1 MLNTRFWRL
10 PLLAMAMAAL
20 LFGLWAGLLRIG
32 WAWPVL
38 RPTLPISHG
47 PLMVSGFL
55 GTLIILERAVV
66 LNRLWAYFGVLS
78 SGLGGLLLAAGVG
91 GIAGPVLLTLGSL
104 WLCLI
109 FAVFLRQHPALH
121 SAVMA
126 AGALSWL
133 VGCLLW
139 LFGAAVYQVV
149 LWWMGFLVLTIAG
162 ERLELNRVL
171 RLTQTVQRLFAV
183 IVVLLALGLALSIAR
198 PDLGMRLSGLGMLAL
213 ALWLLR
219 YDLSRRTI
227 RSSGVTRYIAACLLG
242 GYIWLGFAGVLAMWY
257 GYLPAG
263 PYYDAI
269 LHAVFVGF
277 VFSMIFGHAL
287 VIFPAILGTP
297 LAYHAVFYAP
307 LSLLHLSLVL
317 RMFGNF
323 AFEPWARL
331 SGGLLNA
338 IAILVFM
345 GLIASSVFRSRQK
358 QKVDRSH

>member
-1 MLNTRFWRL
+1 MHNTRLWRL

-55 GTLIILERAVV
+55 GTLIILERAVA
-66 LNRLWAYFGVLS
+66 LNRRWAYFGVLS
-78 SGLGGLLLAAGVG
+78 SGLGGLLLAAGVV
-91 GIAGPVLLTLGSL
+91 GIVGPVLLTLGSL

-109 FAVFLRQHPALH
+109 FAVFLRQHPVLQ

-171 RLTQTVQRLFAV
+171 RPTQTVQRLFAV
-183 IVVLLALGLALSIAR
+183 IVAVLVIGLALSIAR

-227 RSSGVTRYIAACLLG
+227 RSNGVTRYIAACLLG
-242 GYIWLGFAGVLAMWY
+242 GYLWLGFAGLSAMWY

-263 PYYDAI
+263 PFYDAI

-297 LAYHAVFYAP
+297 LAYHAFFYVP
-307 LSLLHLSLVL
+307 LVLLHLSLVL

-323 AFEPWARL
+323 ALEPWARL

-338 IAILVFM
+338 TAILLFM
-345 GLIASSVFRSRQK
+345 GLMASSVLRARWK
-358 QKVDRSH
+358 EKEDRSH